1 METMSIVV
9 VEKALREK
17 VSYETYVTEAVLK
30 QTPKQLPIYVSVKP
44 PVVDGKRF
52 YRRISEGGARTEIGQ
67 FFIAGYEQTKED
79 DWCFNGV
86 AVLPV
91 HLQPVNGTDPVFK
104 VLYEKCEM
112 DKSYAVSKIYG
123 IEASFK

>member
-1 METMSIVV
+1 MQLVVPV

-30 QTPKQLPIYVSVKP
+30 DMPKQLPVYVNTTTSVD
-44 PVVDGKRF
+44 VGKRV
-52 YRRISEGGARTEIGQ
+52 YRRMSEGGARTEFGT
-67 FFIAGYEQTKED
+67 FFIENYEQCIDE
-79 DWCFNGV
+79 DWC
-86 AVLPV
+86 
-91 HLQPVNGTDPVFK
+91 LQGYLVFPATKQLELARNPVFK

-123 IEASFK
+123 IEAIFN

>member
-1 METMSIVV
+1 MQLVVPV

-30 QTPKQLPIYVSVKP
+30 VMPKQLPVYVNTPTSV
-44 PVVDGKRF
+44 DIGKRVF
-52 YRRISEGGARTEIGQ
+52 RRMSEGGARTEVGT
-67 FFIAGYEQTKED
+67 FIIENYEQCIDE
-79 DWCFNGV
+79 DWCFQGYLVLSANMQIGV
-86 AVLPV
+86 DHKP
-91 HLQPVNGTDPVFK
+91 TFK

-123 IEASFK
+123 IEAIFN